1 MWRISIAVGFRQCW
15 PTPAQTK
22 SNRKSRYWRE
32 ALNHF
37 TILWPERMP
46 ALERVAQRKP
56 RSVSTEIGW
65 GRGTAPFPRPKVL
78 THLTRPDFFVQL
90 PAGRQ
95 GETSRLTPTIYF

>member
-56 RSVSTEIGW
+56 RSVSTEI
-65 GRGTAPFPRPKVL
+65 
-78 THLTRPDFFVQL
+78 
-90 PAGRQ
+90 
-95 GETSRLTPTIYF
+95 

>member
-46 ALERVAQRKP
+46 AWRELPNENRVLFLQR
-56 RSVSTEIGW
+56 
-65 GRGTAPFPRPKVL
+65 
-78 THLTRPDFFVQL
+78 
-90 PAGRQ
+90 
-95 GETSRLTPTIYF
+95 